1 MLIDIDAFI
10 GQVDPGSHLPDW
22 ETLPQEMATFFQA
35 AIDWGIEAG
44 LRFLAYL
51 GGIALIVKIFQSK

>member
-1 MLIDIDAFI
+1 MLIHINAFI
-10 GQVDPGSHLPDW
+10 AQVDPGVSLPSWD
-22 ETLPQEMATFFQA
+22 TLPQQMTDFYQS

-51 GGIALIVKIFQSK
+51 GGITLVVKLFQSK